1 MIRVNLLPKT
11 ARTTTE
17 RDWRSLAGA
26 AAAAVVLL
34 VMLFAWWSMSS
45 QARSL
50 RRDIT
55 SMQAELKQLEEV
67 AKQVDQ
73 LKKENQML
81 EERRNVIQRLL
92 ASQSL
97 PVHLLQA
104 LSEQLTE
111 ELWLTSISK
120 SGTRLTIRGYSF
132 TDFGIA
138 NFMTRLGRTAP
149 LLTNV
154 ELVVSEQAEVDKITL
169 KRFEIV
175 CRIMG

>member
-1 MIRVNLLPKT
+1 MIRVNLLSKT
-11 ARTTTE
+11 ARTTAE
-17 RDWRSLAGA
+17 RDWRLLAGVA
-26 AAAAVVLL
+26 AAALVVV
-34 VMLFAWWSMSS
+34 VMVFMYLNEKS

-50 RRDIT
+50 EREIT

-67 AKQVDQ
+67 ARQVDQ
-73 LKKENQML
+73 FKKDNQLL
-81 EERRNVIQRLL
+81 EERRNVIHRLL

-111 ELWLTSISK
+111 ELWLTSVSK
-120 SGTRLTIRGYSF
+120 TGTRLTIRGYSF

-154 ELVVSEQAEVDKITL
+154 ELVVSEQAEVDKVTL
-169 KRFEIV
+169 KKFEII
-175 CRIMG
+175 CRMTG